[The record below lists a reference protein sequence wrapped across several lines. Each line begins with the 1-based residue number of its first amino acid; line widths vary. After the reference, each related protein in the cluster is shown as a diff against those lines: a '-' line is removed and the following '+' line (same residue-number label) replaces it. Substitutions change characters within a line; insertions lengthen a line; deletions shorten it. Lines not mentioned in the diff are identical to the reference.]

1 MIAHIQ
7 GRLSQKQPGKA
18 IVDVHGLG
26 YLVFITLGTFY
37 QLPAEGDEVFL
48 HTYTH
53 MRENT
58 LELYGF
64 SSWTEREMFRL
75 LLGVTGCG
83 PRLACNILSGIRPD
97 ELAHAIA
104 GDDIPRLVAIP
115 GVGKRIAER
124 LVVELRDKIVSQWMA
139 ADAQARD
146 QIEPDVK
153 AIREEAI
160 SALINLGY
168 SRKEA
173 EKTVQSALNELKS
186 NNTAPVVLE
195 DVIRLALRNRVE
207 WLQLTR

>member
-1 MIAHIQ
+1 MIAHIR
-7 GRLSQKQPGKA
+7 GRLSQKQPGMV

-26 YLVFITLGTFY
+26 YLLFITLGTFY
-37 QLPAEGDEVFL
+37 KLPPEGDEVFL

-83 PRLACNILSGIRPD
+83 PRLACNVLSGIRPD
-97 ELAHAIA
+97 ELAAAIA
-104 GDDIPRLVAIP
+104 RDDIARLVAIP

-124 LVVELRDKIVSQWMA
+124 LVVELRDKIISQWLM
-139 ADAQARD
+139 ADAEPNAQA
-146 QIEPDVK
+146 EPNMG

-160 SALINLGY
+160 SALTNLGY
-168 SRKEA
+168 HRKES
-173 EKTVQSALNELKS
+173 EKIVQAALSDLKS
-186 NNTAPVVLE
+186 NNTDPVLLE